1 MSREVWQSSPNVI
14 SQLQMEAEKHRKDD
28 QERKEKVRKL
38 EMLTQE
44 EKEKNDRKLWKEWI
58 REYKVRL
65 DQEFDGQRK
74 SDQVN
79 NERIRIM
86 NSNNPRFILR
96 NYIAQNAIEAAESG
110 DFTVVQKL
118 LKRLETPYSEDAEL
132 QKAIFP
138 QKKST
143 ESSCTSHQ
151 TPVLFNSSD
160 VHEMYPDK
168 PPDDALNMRLT

>member
-1 MSREVWQSSPNVI
+1 MHS
-14 SQLQMEAEKHRKDD
+14 A
-28 QERKEKVRKL
+28 
-38 EMLTQE
+38 
-44 EKEKNDRKLWKEWI
+44 
-58 REYKVRL
+58 
-65 DQEFDGQRK
+65 
-74 SDQVN
+74 
-79 NERIRIM
+79 
-86 NSNNPRFILR
+86 FILLFS
-96 NYIAQNAIEAAESG
+96 IESNIG
-110 DFTVVQKL
+110 LQVQKL

-138 QKKST
+138 EKKST